1 MESLNIK
8 SINIKS
14 TNIVKR
20 IGAVI
25 LALALV
31 VGFVSVDATKVY
43 AYPTLP
49 GVGNNLFCDGE
60 SGTNPV
66 KITKVNPVVIQKTND
81 WTDSLI
87 VYCYEYYNHDCS
99 YYSEGIGSV
108 GRYDMAWYT
117 DKAECYTDEDGVFNY
132 YATLD
137 KGEINDL
144 MEYTTIRWASSP
156 DTPFGCEVE
165 YVEYIDRDTY
175 KTCLPARTVIANV
188 PGNPKQLYELKV
200 HPMSEQDT
208 INQRLLVQ
216 AYAANLGKKTT
227 ILAEYG
233 IFPRRDLAISE
244 QGLILDLTWKN
255 LEKNKPGEVIAAC
268 YNQTDGVYYIKG
280 YIDEYGKAVF
290 SGYKLREATNI
301 TIFRCI

>member
-1 MESLNIK
+1 MKSNSIK
-8 SINIKS
+8 SIKVKS
-14 TNIVKR
+14 TNIIRK
-20 IGAVI
+20 IGTVI

-31 VGFVSVDATKVY
+31 VGFISVDAEKVY

-49 GVGNNLFCDGE
+49 GVGDNLLCDCGI
-60 SGTNPV
+60 GHKPC
-66 KITKVNPVVIQKTND
+66 KISKINPVVISKTND

-87 VYCYEYYNHDCS
+87 VYCYEYYNHDVG
-99 YYSEGIGSV
+99 YYSTGIGSV
-108 GRYDMAWYT
+108 GTYDMAWYT
-117 DKAECYTDEDGVFNY
+117 DLGKCYADEDAVINY
-132 YATLD
+132 YATLN
-137 KGEINDL
+137 KSEINDY
-144 MEYTTIRWASSP
+144 MEYTTIRWASEAGSA
-156 DTPFGCEVE
+156 FAG
-165 YVEYIDRDTY
+165 EYIDRDTY

-208 INQRLLVQ
+208 VNQRLLAQ
-216 AYAANLGKKTT
+216 TYANNLGKKMT

-233 IFPRRDLAISE
+233 IFPRRDLATTE
-244 QGLILDLTWKN
+244 QGLILDLTWKD

-290 SGYKLREATNI
+290 SGYKLYEATNI
-301 TIFRCI
+301 TIFRLI